1 MVIKMK
7 MKVYLPRVRSD
18 RGSYSEETS
27 SFLLKTNRRVLNN
40 RSTDYTRNKWGEVEY
55 KTNSNVKT
63 ARKFH
68 ENPYWQKLSAHMYN
82 QFVANDAYASSN
94 EMSWITFRYYN
105 GDSSLMIRKDGSTF
119 FMNGIKQHQKDVAIA
134 LGKIIAFGAQNRCKE
149 AMDAYIERN
158 CTYPSNV
165 LYAVENRAPYKFFV
179 DSQEYKVRIN
189 TELIGRDEVAFE
201 ISENIWGSLSVKEAN
216 TFINAYK
223 NESKVSRK
231 WADISPSNLWYNMF
245 ETHVTDAQEQLM
257 RSWLLQNRTSVIVE
271 ERAFELLQDM
281 DRNYDEFT
289 LVDMR
294 KAPFSNL
301 GIDDRS
307 RKHHFAMHVTGEIS
321 DWIVYPNDS
330 TGSQRCKVRLIQI
343 PEEGDIRAGSPFCID
358 DINSKNVMGD
368 QVATRAMLLKNDRT
382 AAKMVSTLRDIEKT
396 ATKSRINRKVIEKAR
411 FTEELRWN

>member
-1 MVIKMK
+1 MK
-7 MKVYLPRVRSD
+7 MKIYLPRVRSD
-18 RGSYSEETS
+18 YAIAVTS
-27 SFLLKTNRRVLNN
+27 SFLLKTNRQVIKNKARAYELN
-40 RSTDYTRNKWGEVEY
+40 RYGEFVY
-55 KTNSNVKT
+55 KAQSSVKT

-68 ENPYWQKLSAHMYN
+68 DNQYWQSLSAHMYN
-82 QFVANDAYASSN
+82 LFVANDAYSSSN

-119 FMNGIKQHQKDVAIA
+119 FMNGIKQQQRDVAIA
-134 LGKIIAFGAQNRCKE
+134 IGRIIAFGAQNRCKE

-158 CTYPSNV
+158 CIYPSNV

-179 DSQEYKVRIN
+179 ESQEHSVRIN

-223 NESKVSRK
+223 NQSKVSRK

-245 ETHVTDAQEQLM
+245 ETHATEAQEQLM

-271 ERAFELLQDM
+271 ERAFELLQNM

-307 RKHHFAMHVTGEIS
+307 RNHHFAMHVTGDIS

-330 TGSQRCKVRLIQI
+330 SGSQRCKVRLIQI
-343 PEEGDIRAGSPFCID
+343 PEEGDIRAGKPFCID

-382 AAKMVSTLRDIEKT
+382 AAKIVSTLRDIEKT